1 MWTPQKRN
9 THPDT
14 HCTTTRNKKGTKRV
28 FWKKKKKTT
37 GPTIS
42 SEHTKDKR
50 KRTNVYE
57 IHNVQCDGVDDFTFT
72 SSHDKT
78 KRKSFACLQLNWET
92 LLCNIYTSKCVEVV
106 CQVVVNGWNLIF
118 KSNKI
123 YQGWWNCGLWEEL
136 LSAVFVVFPYIFF
149 FFCFCFCW
157 QTAEF
162 HIIWYNNSN
171 RQNFKNYYL

>member
-1 MWTPQKRN
+1 MDATKKKHTPRHTLYNNTQYKRIK
-9 THPDT
+9 
-14 HCTTTRNKKGTKRV
+14 TRSLK
-28 FWKKKKKTT
+28 KKKKKTN

-149 FFCFCFCW
+149 FFLFLFLLTNCG
-157 QTAEF
+157 
-162 HIIWYNNSN
+162 ISYNMI
-171 RQNFKNYYL
+171 Q